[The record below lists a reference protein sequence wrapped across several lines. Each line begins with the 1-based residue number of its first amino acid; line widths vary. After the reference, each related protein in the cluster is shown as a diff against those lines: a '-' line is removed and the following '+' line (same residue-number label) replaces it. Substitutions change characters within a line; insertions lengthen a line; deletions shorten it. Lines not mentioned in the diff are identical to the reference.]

1 MNRKFGNL
9 LKKELSELITKQAII
24 SMIFVLVLFV
34 FMGQIM
40 GRSMEKGFDTS
51 TLNICI
57 KDDSDFTK
65 NVINRIKA
73 DETTELNIVDIQSDN
88 YYDELERLDLK
99 YVVIIPEGYGDTI
112 VNEKKSGQLIFASKV
127 SLGFSAA
134 MSSISSSD
142 AVSTIVD
149 NSADEAMESI
159 YGLTAEDVAL
169 ITSPANTVE
178 FSAANGKSVEISAA
192 AVSSIV
198 MMESMIAPFAIF
210 FLLLLASQM
219 IMTAISTEKIDKTL
233 ETLLSTPVSRM
244 TVLTAKMVA
253 AIISALLNAV
263 FMIVGFGIYMVS
275 IMGGA
280 MSGAT
285 NGSANISD
293 IAGMTNVPDT
303 GALTDVLST
312 ADAISQLG
320 FSLSGMDILLFGLQ
334 LFLTLAI
341 GLSISLILGAAAT
354 DVKSVQTLVM
364 PIMIAVMIPFFVT
377 MFMDFGEMP
386 VAAKVIMF
394 LIPFT
399 HSYIALTNL
408 LSGDMIMYW
417 GGLAYQIVFFA
428 VCMFLAVR
436 MFTSDKLFTMSFS
449 SENKTNKKLLK
460 K

>member
-1 MNRKFGNL
+1 MKFGNL

-24 SMIFVLVLFV
+24 SMVFVLVLFV

-40 GRSMEKGFDTS
+40 GHSMEEGFDTS

-57 KDDSDFTK
+57 KDDSDFTQ
-65 NVINRIKA
+65 NVIDRIKA
-73 DETTELNIVDIQSDN
+73 DGTTELNIVDIQSDN

-99 YVVIIPEGYGDTI
+99 YVVIIPEGYGDSI

-142 AVSTIVD
+142 AVSTIID
-149 NSADEAMESI
+149 HSADEAMESI
-159 YGLTAEDVAL
+159 YGLTEEDIAL

-178 FSAANGKSVEISAA
+178 FSAANGKSVEIPAA

-293 IAGMTNVPDT
+293 IAGMTNVPDA

-341 GLSISLILGAAAT
+341 GLSISLILGATAT

>member
-1 MNRKFGNL
+1 MKFGNL

-24 SMIFVLVLFV
+24 SMVFVLVLFV

-40 GRSMEKGFDTS
+40 GHSMKEGFDTS

-57 KDDSDFTK
+57 KDNSDFTE
-65 NVINRIKA
+65 NVIDRIKA
-73 DETTELNIVDIQSDN
+73 DETTELNIVDIRSDN
-88 YYDELERLDLK
+88 YCDELERLDLK

-112 VNEKKSGQLIFASKV
+112 VNEKKPGQLIFASKV

-149 NSADEAMESI
+149 HSADEAMESI
-159 YGLTAEDVAL
+159 YGLTAEDVSL

-178 FSAANGKSVEISAA
+178 FSAANGKSAEVSAA

>member
-1 MNRKFGNL
+1 MKFGNL
-9 LKKELSELITKQAII
+9 LKKELGELITKQAVI
-24 SMIFVLVLFV
+24 SMVFVLVLFV

-40 GRSMEKGFDTS
+40 GHSMEKGFDTS

-65 NVINRIKA
+65 NVIERIKA
-73 DETTELNIVDIQSDN
+73 DKTTELNIVDIQSDN

-112 VNEKKSGQLIFASKV
+112 VNEKKPGQLIFASKV

-149 NSADEAMESI
+149 HSADEAMESI
-159 YGLTAEDVAL
+159 YGLTAEDIAL

-263 FMIVGFGIYMVS
+263 FMIVGFGVYMVS

-285 NGSANISD
+285 NGEANISD
-293 IAGMTNVPDT
+293 LAGMTSVPDA

-320 FSLSGMDILLFGLQ
+320 FSLSGVDILLFGLQ

-341 GLSISLILGAAAT
+341 GLSISLILGATAT

-408 LSGDMIMYW
+408 MSGDMIMYW

>member
-1 MNRKFGNL
+1 MRFGNL
-9 LKKELSELITKQAII
+9 LKKELGELITKQAVI

-40 GRSMEKGFDTS
+40 GRSMEEGFDTS

-57 KDDSDFTK
+57 KDNSDFTK
-65 NVINRIKA
+65 NVIDRIKA
-73 DETTELNIVDIQSDN
+73 DETTELNMVDIQSDN

-112 VNEKKSGQLIFASKV
+112 VNEKKPGQLIFASKV

-149 NSADEAMESI
+149 CSADEAMESI

>member
-1 MNRKFGNL
+1 MKFGNL
-9 LKKELSELITKQAII
+9 LKKELGELITKQAII
-24 SMIFVLVLFV
+24 SMVFVLVLFV

-40 GRSMEKGFDTS
+40 GHSMEEGLDTS

-65 NVINRIKA
+65 NVIDRIKA
-73 DETTELNIVDIQSDN
+73 DKTTELNIVDIQSDN

-112 VNEKKSGQLIFASKV
+112 VNEKKPGQLIFASKV

-285 NGSANISD
+285 NGAANISD
-293 IAGMTNVPDT
+293 LAGMTSVPDA

-320 FSLSGMDILLFGLQ
+320 FSLSGVDILLFGLQ

-341 GLSISLILGAAAT
+341 GLSISLILGATAT

-377 MFMDFGEMP
+377 MFMDFGTMP
-386 VAAKVIMF
+386 TAAKVIMF

-408 LSGDMIMYW
+408 MSGDMIMYW

>member
-1 MNRKFGNL
+1 MKFGNL

-40 GRSMEKGFDTS
+40 GHSMEEGFDTS

-57 KDDSDFTK
+57 KDDSAFTQ
-65 NVINRIKA
+65 NVIDRIKA
-73 DETTELNIVDIQSDN
+73 DGTTELNIVDIQSDN

-99 YVVIIPEGYGDTI
+99 YVVIIPEGYGDSI

-149 NSADEAMESI
+149 HSADEAMESI

-178 FSAANGKSVEISAA
+178 FSAANGRSVEIPAA

-293 IAGMTNVPDT
+293 IAGMTNVPDA

-341 GLSISLILGAAAT
+341 GLSISLILGATAT

>member
-1 MNRKFGNL
+1 MKFGNL

-24 SMIFVLVLFV
+24 SMVFVLVLFV

-40 GRSMEKGFDTS
+40 GHSMEEGLDTS

-65 NVINRIKA
+65 NVIDRIKA
-73 DETTELNIVDIQSDN
+73 DKTTELNIVDIQSDN

-112 VNEKKSGQLIFASKV
+112 VNEKKPGQLIFASKV

-285 NGSANISD
+285 NGAANISD
-293 IAGMTNVPDT
+293 LAGMTSVPDA

-320 FSLSGMDILLFGLQ
+320 FSLSGVDILLFGLQ

-341 GLSISLILGAAAT
+341 GLSISLILGATAT

-377 MFMDFGEMP
+377 MFMDFGTMP
-386 VAAKVIMF
+386 TAAKVIMF

-408 LSGDMIMYW
+408 MSGDMIMYW

>member
-1 MNRKFGNL
+1 MKFGNL
-9 LKKELSELITKQAII
+9 LKKELGELITKQAVI
-24 SMIFVLVLFV
+24 SMVFVLVLFV

-40 GRSMEKGFDTS
+40 GHSMEEGFDTS

-57 KDDSDFTK
+57 RDDSDFTK
-65 NVINRIKA
+65 NVIERIKTDA
-73 DETTELNIVDIQSDN
+73 ATELNIVDIQSDN
-88 YYDELERLDLK
+88 YYDELERLGLK

-112 VNEKKSGQLIFASKV
+112 VNEKKPGQLIFASKV

-142 AVSTIVD
+142 AVSTIID
-149 NSADEAMESI
+149 HSADEAMESI
-159 YGLTAEDVAL
+159 YGLTAEDVEL
-169 ITSPANTVE
+169 LTSPANTVE

-263 FMIVGFGIYMVS
+263 FMIIGFGIYMVS

-280 MSGAT
+280 MSGAAA
-285 NGSANISD
+285 GSEVINMPD
-293 IAGMTNVPDT
+293 AG
-303 GALTDVLST
+303 AFTDVLST

-320 FSLSGMDILLFGLQ
+320 FSLSGADILLFGLQ

-341 GLSISLILGAAAT
+341 GLSISLILGATAT

-408 LSGDMIMYW
+408 MSGDMIMYW

>member
-1 MNRKFGNL
+1 MKFGNL

-24 SMIFVLVLFV
+24 SMVFVLVLFV

-40 GRSMEKGFDTS
+40 GHSMEEGFDTS

-65 NVINRIKA
+65 NVIDRIKA
-73 DETTELNIVDIQSDN
+73 DGTTELNIVDIQSDN

-99 YVVIIPEGYGDTI
+99 YVVIIPESYGDSI

-149 NSADEAMESI
+149 HSADEAMESI

-178 FSAANGKSVEISAA
+178 FSAANGKSVEVSAA

-293 IAGMTNVPDT
+293 IAGMTNVPDA
-303 GALTDVLST
+303 GALTDALST

>member
-1 MNRKFGNL
+1 MKFGNL

-40 GRSMEKGFDTS
+40 GHSMEEGFDTS

-65 NVINRIKA
+65 NVIDRIKA

-112 VNEKKSGQLIFASKV
+112 VNERKSGQLIFASKV

-149 NSADEAMESI
+149 CSADEAMESI

>member
-1 MNRKFGNL
+1 MRFGNL
-9 LKKELSELITKQAII
+9 LKKELGELITKQAVI

-40 GRSMEKGFDTS
+40 GRSMEEGFDTS

-65 NVINRIKA
+65 NVIDRIKA
-73 DETTELNIVDIQSDN
+73 DETTELNMVDIQSDN

-112 VNEKKSGQLIFASKV
+112 VNEKKPGQIIFASKV

-149 NSADEAMESI
+149 CSADEAMESI

-386 VAAKVIMF
+386 IAAKVIMF

>member
-1 MNRKFGNL
+1 M
-9 LKKELSELITKQAII
+9 
-24 SMIFVLVLFV
+24 
-34 FMGQIM
+34 
-40 GRSMEKGFDTS
+40 
-51 TLNICI
+51 
-57 KDDSDFTK
+57 
-65 NVINRIKA
+65 
-73 DETTELNIVDIQSDN
+73 
-88 YYDELERLDLK
+88 
-99 YVVIIPEGYGDTI
+99 
-112 VNEKKSGQLIFASKV
+112 NEKKPGQLIFASKV

-149 NSADEAMESI
+149 HSADEAMESI
-159 YGLTAEDVAL
+159 YGLTAEDIAL

-263 FMIVGFGIYMVS
+263 FMIVGFGVYMVS

-285 NGSANISD
+285 NGEANISD
-293 IAGMTNVPDT
+293 LAGMTSVPDA

-320 FSLSGMDILLFGLQ
+320 FSLSGVDILLFGLQ

-341 GLSISLILGAAAT
+341 GLSISLILGATAT

-408 LSGDMIMYW
+408 MSGDMIMYW

>member
-1 MNRKFGNL
+1 MKFGNL

-40 GRSMEKGFDTS
+40 GHSMEEGFDTS

-57 KDDSDFTK
+57 KDDSAFTQ
-65 NVINRIKA
+65 NVIDRIKA

-149 NSADEAMESI
+149 HSADEAMESI

-178 FSAANGKSVEISAA
+178 FSAANGKSVEVSAA

-303 GALTDVLST
+303 GALTEVLST

-377 MFMDFGEMP
+377 MFMDFGGMP

>member
-1 MNRKFGNL
+1 MRFGNL
-9 LKKELSELITKQAII
+9 LKKELGELITKQAVI

-40 GRSMEKGFDTS
+40 GRSMEKGLDTS

-65 NVINRIKA
+65 NVIDRIKA
-73 DETTELNIVDIQSDN
+73 DETTELNMVDIQSDN

-112 VNEKKSGQLIFASKV
+112 VNEKKPGQLIFASRV

-149 NSADEAMESI
+149 CSADEAMESI

>member
-1 MNRKFGNL
+1 MKFGNL
-9 LKKELSELITKQAII
+9 LKKELGELITKQAVI
-24 SMIFVLVLFV
+24 SMVFVLVLFV

-40 GRSMEKGFDTS
+40 GHSMEEGFDTS

-57 KDDSDFTK
+57 RDDSDFTK
-65 NVINRIKA
+65 NVIERIKTDA
-73 DETTELNIVDIQSDN
+73 ATELNIVDIQSDN

-112 VNEKKSGQLIFASKV
+112 VDEKKPGQLIFASKV
-127 SLGFSAA
+127 SLGFSSA

-142 AVSTIVD
+142 AVSTIID
-149 NSADEAMESI
+149 HSADEAMESI
-159 YGLTAEDVAL
+159 YGLTAEDVEL
-169 ITSPANTVE
+169 LTSPANTVE

-263 FMIVGFGIYMVS
+263 FMIIGFGIYMVS

-280 MSGAT
+280 MSGAAA
-285 NGSANISD
+285 GSEVINMPD
-293 IAGMTNVPDT
+293 AG
-303 GALTDVLST
+303 AFTDVLST

-320 FSLSGMDILLFGLQ
+320 FSLSGVDILLFGLQ

-341 GLSISLILGAAAT
+341 GLSISLILGATAT

-408 LSGDMIMYW
+408 MSGDMIMYW

-449 SENKTNKKLLK
+449 TENKTNKKLLK

>member
-1 MNRKFGNL
+1 MKFGNL
-9 LKKELSELITKQAII
+9 LKKELGELITKQAVI
-24 SMIFVLVLFV
+24 SMVFVLVLFV

-40 GRSMEKGFDTS
+40 GHSMEEGFDTS

-65 NVINRIKA
+65 NVIERIKA
-73 DETTELNIVDIQSDN
+73 DKTTELNIVDIQSDN

-112 VNEKKSGQLIFASKV
+112 VNEKKPGQLIFASKV

-149 NSADEAMESI
+149 HSADEAMESI

-263 FMIVGFGIYMVS
+263 FMIVGFGVYMVS

-285 NGSANISD
+285 NGAANISD
-293 IAGMTNVPDT
+293 LAGMTSVPDA

-320 FSLSGMDILLFGLQ
+320 FSLSGVDILLFGLQ

-341 GLSISLILGAAAT
+341 GLSISLILGATAT

-408 LSGDMIMYW
+408 MSGDMIMYW

>member
-1 MNRKFGNL
+1 MKFGNL
-9 LKKELSELITKQAII
+9 LKKELGELITKQAVI
-24 SMIFVLVLFV
+24 SMVFVLVLFV

-40 GRSMEKGFDTS
+40 GHSMEEGFDTS

-65 NVINRIKA
+65 NVIERIKA
-73 DETTELNIVDIQSDN
+73 DKTTELNIVDIQSDN

-112 VNEKKSGQLIFASKV
+112 VNEKKPGQLIFASKV

-149 NSADEAMESI
+149 HSADEAMESI
-159 YGLTAEDVAL
+159 YGLTAEDIAL

-263 FMIVGFGIYMVS
+263 FMIVGFGVYMVS

-285 NGSANISD
+285 NGEANISD
-293 IAGMTNVPDT
+293 LAGMTSVPDA

-320 FSLSGMDILLFGLQ
+320 FSLSGVDILLFGLQ

-341 GLSISLILGAAAT
+341 GLSISLILGATAT

-408 LSGDMIMYW
+408 MSGDMIMYW

-428 VCMFLAVR
+428 DCMFLAVR

>member
-1 MNRKFGNL
+1 MRFGNL

-24 SMIFVLVLFV
+24 SMVFVLVLFV
-34 FMGQIM
+34 FMGQVM
-40 GRSMEKGFDTS
+40 GHSMEEGFDTS
-51 TLNICI
+51 TINVCI
-57 KDDSDFTK
+57 QDDSDFTK
-65 NVINRIKA
+65 NVVERIKEDKA
-73 DETTELNIVDIQSDN
+73 TSLNVVELQSDN

-112 VNEKKSGQLIFASKV
+112 VNEKKAGKLVFASKV
-127 SLGFSAA
+127 SLGFSAN
-134 MSSISSSD
+134 MSAISSSD
-142 AVSTIVD
+142 AISAIKDYT
-149 NSADEAMESI
+149 ADEAMESV
-159 YGLTAEDVAL
+159 YSLTDEEVAL
-169 ITSPANTVE
+169 IKSPTNLVE

-244 TVLTAKMVA
+244 TVLSAKMVA
-253 AIISALLNAV
+253 AIISALLNAL
-263 FMIVGFGIYMVS
+263 FMIVGFGIYMFSLVGS
-275 IMGGA
+275 AMGSAMESAAEDVADTSAITAGA
-280 MSGAT
+280 MSTAQ
-285 NGSANISD
+285 
-293 IAGMTNVPDT
+293 
-303 GALTDVLST
+303 ALTE
-312 ADAISQLG
+312 LG
-320 FSLSGMDILLFGLQ
+320 FSLSGVDIILFGLQ

-341 GLSISLILGAAAT
+341 GLSISLILGAMAT

-377 MFMDFGEMP
+377 MFMDFGSMP
-386 VAAKVIMF
+386 IAAKVIMF

-399 HSYIALTNL
+399 HSYITLTNL
-408 LSGDMIMYW
+408 ISGDMIMYW

-428 VCMFLAVR
+428 VCMFMAVR

-449 SENKTNKKLLK
+449 TENKKPNKLVK

>member
-1 MNRKFGNL
+1 MRFGNL

-24 SMIFVLVLFV
+24 SMVFVLVLFV
-34 FMGQIM
+34 FMGQVM
-40 GRSMEKGFDTS
+40 GHSMEEGFDTS
-51 TLNICI
+51 TINVCI
-57 KDDSDFTK
+57 QDDSEFTK
-65 NVINRIKA
+65 NVVERIKEDKA
-73 DETTELNIVDIQSDN
+73 TSLNVVGLQSDN

-112 VNEKKSGQLIFASKV
+112 VNEKKAGKLVFASKV
-127 SLGFSAA
+127 SLGFSAN
-134 MSSISSSD
+134 MSAISSSD
-142 AVSTIVD
+142 AISAIKDYT
-149 NSADEAMESI
+149 ADEAMESV
-159 YGLTAEDVAL
+159 YSLTDEEVAL
-169 ITSPANTVE
+169 IKSPTNLVE

-244 TVLTAKMVA
+244 TVLSAKMVA
-253 AIISALLNAV
+253 AIISALLNAL
-263 FMIVGFGIYMVS
+263 FMIVGFGIYMFSLVGS
-275 IMGGA
+275 AMGSAMESAAEDVADTSAITAGA
-280 MSGAT
+280 MSTAQ
-285 NGSANISD
+285 
-293 IAGMTNVPDT
+293 
-303 GALTDVLST
+303 ALTE
-312 ADAISQLG
+312 LG
-320 FSLSGMDILLFGLQ
+320 FSLSGVDIILFGLQ

-341 GLSISLILGAAAT
+341 GLSISLILGAMAT

-377 MFMDFGEMP
+377 MFMDFGSMP
-386 VAAKVIMF
+386 IAAKVIMF

-399 HSYIALTNL
+399 HSYITLTNL
-408 LSGDMIMYW
+408 MSGDMIMYW

-428 VCMFLAVR
+428 VCMFMAVR

-449 SENKTNKKLLK
+449 TENKKPNKLVK

>member
-1 MNRKFGNL
+1 MRFGNL
-9 LKKELSELITKQAII
+9 LKKELGELITKQAVI

-40 GRSMEKGFDTS
+40 GRSMEEGLDTS

-65 NVINRIKA
+65 NVIDRIKA
-73 DETTELNIVDIQSDN
+73 DETTELNMVDIQSDN

-112 VNEKKSGQLIFASKV
+112 VNEKKPGQLIFASRV

-149 NSADEAMESI
+149 CSADEAMESI

-303 GALTDVLST
+303 DALTDVLST

>member
-1 MNRKFGNL
+1 MKFGNL
-9 LKKELSELITKQAII
+9 LKKELGELITKQAII

-40 GRSMEKGFDTS
+40 GRSMKESFDTS

-65 NVINRIKA
+65 NVIDRIKA
-73 DETTELNIVDIQSDN
+73 DETTELNIVDIRSDN

-112 VNEKKSGQLIFASKV
+112 VNEKKPGQLIFASKV
-127 SLGFSAA
+127 SLGFSAS

-149 NSADEAMESI
+149 HSADEAMESI
-159 YGLTAEDVAL
+159 YGLTAEDVSL
-169 ITSPANTVE
+169 ITSPADTVE

-275 IMGGA
+275 IMGSA
-280 MSGAT
+280 ISGAT

-303 GALTDVLST
+303 GALTEALST

>member
-1 MNRKFGNL
+1 MKFGNL

-112 VNEKKSGQLIFASKV
+112 VNEKKPGQLIFASKV

-149 NSADEAMESI
+149 HSADEAMESI

-178 FSAANGKSVEISAA
+178 FSAANGKSVEVSAA

-293 IAGMTNVPDT
+293 LAGMTNVPDA
-303 GALTDVLST
+303 GALTDVIST

>member
-1 MNRKFGNL
+1 MRFGNL
-9 LKKELSELITKQAII
+9 LKKELGELITKQAVI

-40 GRSMEKGFDTS
+40 GRSMEEGLDTS

-65 NVINRIKA
+65 NVIDRIKA
-73 DETTELNIVDIQSDN
+73 DETTELNMVDIQSDN

-112 VNEKKSGQLIFASKV
+112 VNEKKPGQLIFASKV

-149 NSADEAMESI
+149 CSADEAMESI

-178 FSAANGKSVEISAA
+178 FSAANGKSVEVSAA

>member
-1 MNRKFGNL
+1 MKFGNL
-9 LKKELSELITKQAII
+9 LKKELGELITKQAVI
-24 SMIFVLVLFV
+24 SMVFVLVLFV

-40 GRSMEKGFDTS
+40 GHSMEEGFDTS

-57 KDDSDFTK
+57 RDDSDFTK
-65 NVINRIKA
+65 NVIERIKTDA
-73 DETTELNIVDIQSDN
+73 ATELNIVDIQSDN

-112 VNEKKSGQLIFASKV
+112 VDEKKPGQLIFASKV

-142 AVSTIVD
+142 AVSTIID
-149 NSADEAMESI
+149 HSADEAMESI
-159 YGLTAEDVAL
+159 YGLTAEDVEL
-169 ITSPANTVE
+169 LTSPANTVE

-263 FMIVGFGIYMVS
+263 FMIIGFGIYMVS

-280 MSGAT
+280 MSGAAA
-285 NGSANISD
+285 GSEVINMPD
-293 IAGMTNVPDT
+293 AG
-303 GALTDVLST
+303 AFTDVLST

-320 FSLSGMDILLFGLQ
+320 FSLSGVDILLFGLQ

-341 GLSISLILGAAAT
+341 GLSISLILGATAT

-408 LSGDMIMYW
+408 MSGDMIMYW

-449 SENKTNKKLLK
+449 TENKTNKKLLK

>member
-1 MNRKFGNL
+1 MRFGNL
-9 LKKELSELITKQAII
+9 LKKELGELITKQAVI

-40 GRSMEKGFDTS
+40 GRSMEEGFDTS

-57 KDDSDFTK
+57 KDNSDFTK
-65 NVINRIKA
+65 NVIDRIKA
-73 DETTELNIVDIQSDN
+73 DETTELNMVDIRSDN

-112 VNEKKSGQLIFASKV
+112 VNEKKPGQLIFASKV

-149 NSADEAMESI
+149 HSADEAMESI

>member
-1 MNRKFGNL
+1 MKFGNL

-99 YVVIIPEGYGDTI
+99 YVVIIPDGYGDTI
-112 VNEKKSGQLIFASKV
+112 VNEKKPGQLIFASKV

-149 NSADEAMESI
+149 HSADEAMESI
-159 YGLTAEDVAL
+159 YGLTAEDVSL

-178 FSAANGKSVEISAA
+178 FSAANGKSVEVSAA

-303 GALTDVLST
+303 GALTEVLST

>member
-1 MNRKFGNL
+1 MKFGNL
-9 LKKELSELITKQAII
+9 LKKELSELITKQAVI
-24 SMIFVLVLFV
+24 SMVFVLVLFV

-40 GRSMEKGFDTS
+40 GHSMEEGLDTS

-65 NVINRIKA
+65 NVIDRIKA
-73 DETTELNIVDIQSDN
+73 DGTTELNIVDIQSDN

-99 YVVIIPEGYGDTI
+99 YVVIIPEGYGDSI

-142 AVSTIVD
+142 AVSTIID
-149 NSADEAMESI
+149 HSADEAMESI
-159 YGLTAEDVAL
+159 YGLTEEDIAL

-178 FSAANGKSVEISAA
+178 FSAANGRSVEIPAA

-303 GALTDVLST
+303 GALTNALST

-341 GLSISLILGAAAT
+341 GLSISLILGATAT

>member
-1 MNRKFGNL
+1 MKFGNL
-9 LKKELSELITKQAII
+9 LKKELGELITKQAVI
-24 SMIFVLVLFV
+24 SMVFVLVLFV

-40 GRSMEKGFDTS
+40 GHSMEEGFDTS

-65 NVINRIKA
+65 NVIERIKA
-73 DETTELNIVDIQSDN
+73 DKTTELNIVDIQSDN

-112 VNEKKSGQLIFASKV
+112 VNEKKPGQLIFASKV

-149 NSADEAMESI
+149 HSADEAMESI

-263 FMIVGFGIYMVS
+263 FMIVGFGVYMVS

-285 NGSANISD
+285 NGEANISD
-293 IAGMTNVPDT
+293 LAGMTSVPDA

-320 FSLSGMDILLFGLQ
+320 FSLSGVDILLFGLQ

-341 GLSISLILGAAAT
+341 GLSISLILGATAT

-408 LSGDMIMYW
+408 MSGDMIMYW

>member
-1 MNRKFGNL
+1 MRFGNL
-9 LKKELSELITKQAII
+9 LKKELGELITKQAVI

-40 GRSMEKGFDTS
+40 GRSMEKGLDTS

-65 NVINRIKA
+65 NVIDRIKA
-73 DETTELNIVDIQSDN
+73 DGTTELNIVDIQSDN

-99 YVVIIPEGYGDTI
+99 YVVIIPEGYGDSI

-149 NSADEAMESI
+149 HSADEAMESI

-293 IAGMTNVPDT
+293 IAGMTNVPDA

>member
-1 MNRKFGNL
+1 MKFGNL

-40 GRSMEKGFDTS
+40 GHSMEEGFDTS

-65 NVINRIKA
+65 NVIERIKA
-73 DETTELNIVDIQSDN
+73 DRTTEFNIVDVRSDN

-149 NSADEAMESI
+149 HSADEAMESI

-178 FSAANGKSVEISAA
+178 FSAANGKSVEVSAA

-293 IAGMTNVPDT
+293 IAGMTNVPDA

-341 GLSISLILGAAAT
+341 GLSISLILGATAT

>member
-1 MNRKFGNL
+1 MKFGNL

-65 NVINRIKA
+65 NVIDRIKA

-99 YVVIIPEGYGDTI
+99 YVVIIPEGYGDSI

-149 NSADEAMESI
+149 CSADEAMESI

-285 NGSANISD
+285 NGAANISD
-293 IAGMTNVPDT
+293 IAGMTNVPDA

-320 FSLSGMDILLFGLQ
+320 FSLSGVDILLFGLQ

-341 GLSISLILGAAAT
+341 GLSISLILGATAT

-377 MFMDFGEMP
+377 MFMDFGAMP
-386 VAAKVIMF
+386 TAAKVIMF

-408 LSGDMIMYW
+408 MSGDMIMYW

-449 SENKTNKKLLK
+449 SENKNNKKLFK